1 MSIDFAIIL
10 NRGRRDVGGAPEG
23 ADVLF
28 ASKLAG
34 EGQDVIMVLRDDVGL
49 ARRAAI
55 ASFFAPDCDI
65 IELPA

>member
-34 EGQDVIMVLRDDVGL
+34 EGQDVIMVLRDDVGIL
-49 ARRAAI
+49 CTR
-55 ASFFAPDCDI
+55 
-65 IELPA
+65 L